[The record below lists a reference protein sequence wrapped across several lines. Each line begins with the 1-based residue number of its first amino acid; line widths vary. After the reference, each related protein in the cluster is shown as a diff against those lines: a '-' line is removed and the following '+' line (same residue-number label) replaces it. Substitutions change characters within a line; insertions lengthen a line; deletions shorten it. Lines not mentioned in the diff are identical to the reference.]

1 MGTLDRVDSLR
12 DRQAVTEPQTA
23 RGRFI
28 TLEGGEGAGK
38 STQARRLAAFLE
50 QRGLEVVLT
59 REPGGSPGAEILRHV
74 LLSGGAEPFG
84 PEAETMLFAAA
95 RRDHLTTTILPALAR
110 GAWVIC
116 DRFAD
121 STRVYQ
127 GHAGKVSLDFVMA
140 LERVTVGPDGPDL
153 TLILDLPA
161 KVGMARVAS
170 RGGTADRFEKEGLAF
185 HNKLRQGFRS
195 LVRSEPER
203 CKLIDASADA
213 DVVADAIRNV
223 VVEHFGLGVRL
234 VAP

>member
-1 MGTLDRVDSLR
+1 M
-12 DRQAVTEPQTA
+12 TEPAPTATA

-50 QRGLEVVLT
+50 QKGIEVVLT
-59 REPGGSPGAEILRHV
+59 REPGGSPGAEVLRHV
-74 LLSGGAEPFG
+74 LLAGGAEPFG

-95 RRDHLTTTILPALAR
+95 RRDHLDVTILPALNR

-127 GHAGKVSLDFVMA
+127 GHAGRVPMDLVLA
-140 LERVTVGPDGPDL
+140 IERVTVGENRPDL

-161 KVGMARVAS
+161 KVGLARVAS
-170 RGGTADRFEKEGLAF
+170 RGNAADRFEKEGVAF
-185 HNKLRQGFRS
+185 HTKLRQGFKAIARA
-195 LVRSEPER
+195 EPER
-203 CKLIDASADA
+203 CRLIDASADA
-213 DVVADAIRNV
+213 DAVTEAIRAA
-223 VVEHFGLGVRL
+223 VVERFDIGARL
-234 VAP
+234 VAS

>member
-1 MGTLDRVDSLR
+1 MTDR
-12 DRQAVTEPQTA
+12 PA

-38 STQARRLAAFLE
+38 STQAARLAAFLRG
-50 QRGLEVVLT
+50 RGLTVVQT

-84 PEAETMLFAAA
+84 AEAETMLFAAA
-95 RRDHLTTTILPALAR
+95 RRDHLAVTILPALEA

-127 GHAGKVSLDFVMA
+127 GTAGKVPMNLILA
-140 LERVTVGPDGPDL
+140 LERVTVGDNRPDL
-153 TLILDLPA
+153 TLILDVPA
-161 KVGMARVAS
+161 KIGLARVAS
-170 RGGTADRFEKEGLAF
+170 RGGAIDRFEQEGLAF
-185 HNKLRQGFRS
+185 HNKLRQGFRA
-195 LVRSEPER
+195 LARAEPER
-203 CKLIDASADA
+203 CKLIDAAREPDAVAEDIRQAVSA
-213 DVVADAIRNV
+213 R
-223 VVEHFGLGVRL
+223 FGFQAQL

>member
-1 MGTLDRVDSLR
+1 M
-12 DRQAVTEPQTA
+12 TEPREA

-50 QRGLEVVLT
+50 QRGFEVVLT

-84 PEAETMLFAAA
+84 AEAETMLFAAA
-95 RRDHLTTTILPALAR
+95 RRDHLAVTILPALAR

-127 GHAGKVSLDFVMA
+127 GHAGQVPLDFVMA
-140 LERVTVGPDGPDL
+140 LERVTVGSDGPDL

-161 KVGMARVAS
+161 KVGMARVVS
-170 RGGTADRFEKEGLAF
+170 RGVTADRFEKEGLAF
-185 HNKLRQGFRS
+185 HNKLRQGFKS
-195 LVRSEPER
+195 LARSEPER

-213 DVVADAIRNV
+213 DLVADAIRTV